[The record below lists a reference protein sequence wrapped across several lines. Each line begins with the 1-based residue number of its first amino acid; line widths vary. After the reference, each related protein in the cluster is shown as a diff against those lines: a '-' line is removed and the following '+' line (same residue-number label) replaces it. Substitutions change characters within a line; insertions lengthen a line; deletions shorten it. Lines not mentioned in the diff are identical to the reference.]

1 MLVVMIIVMTS
12 FVNGKNI
19 TSRRRQ
25 LGSTRKHVSVKICGL
40 ALIRMLDMVCTKAKQ
55 LVMKNDI
62 ASSSPAKRE
71 FNIEND
77 PYSRTVSITDYA
89 RKLDCRTEEIFFCYS
104 FRI

>member
-1 MLVVMIIVMTS
+1 
-12 FVNGKNI
+12 
-19 TSRRRQ
+19 
-25 LGSTRKHVSVKICGL
+25 
-40 ALIRMLDMVCTKAKQ
+40 
-55 LVMKNDI
+55 MKNDI